1 MAKVCEITGK
11 RPMTGHNVSHSKAH
25 TKRRFMPNLQEK
37 SFASTVLGQNYRLRL
52 TTNAM
57 RTIDKFGGLDEFMKN
72 VKNRNTKA
80 FSPSATRLRKLIL
93 KRTTAEAAKET
104 PAAAE

>member
-11 RPMTGHNVSHSKAH
+11 RPMSGHNVSHSNVH

-37 SFASTVLGQNYRLRL
+37 SFASPILGQTVRLRL
-52 TTNAM
+52 CTNAM
-57 RTIDKFGGLDEFMKN
+57 RTIDKFGGLDEFMRN

-80 FSPSATRLRKLIL
+80 FSREATRLRKLII
-93 KRTTAEAAKET
+93 KRT
-104 PAAAE
+104 AAESAEK